1 MTGPR
6 RPLKLPDRRLNITDK
21 MTWPENAAR
30 ARRIHICV
38 GFDPREIVTP
48 ALHPPIPREV
58 FLRGGGQTGSFIDM
72 ELDDIGELL
81 SLALQHG
88 HSADELEKRFK
99 PGSLAWTIIRKVR
112 QITAEEFGPAPVEA

>member
-1 MTGPR
+1 MTGPP

-38 GFDPREIVTP
+38 GFDPREIATR
-48 ALHPPIPREV
+48 ALQPPIPREV
-58 FLRGGGQTGSFIDM
+58 FLRGGGQTGSFLDM

-88 HSADELEKRFK
+88 HTTRELGERFK
-99 PGSLAWTIIRKVR
+99 PGSLAWTIVRKIE
-112 QITAEEFGPAPVEA
+112 QITREEFGATPAEA